1 MFRVMDVLREG
12 DDTAGGGAGAP
23 AAEAGGKNDAEFY
36 KAEAQKAFKARDE
49 AKRLLREAQESGRF
63 LTDEQLARVKSLEEA
78 AAKAEDER
86 KRKAGE
92 FDGWRADILKKHTE
106 ELTTEKTRAQQ
117 AQERL
122 HSVLKDH
129 AFASASE
136 WFGGSDAKTILTPA
150 IAASFLGRYVAVE
163 EHDGVE
169 RVVVKNPQGHVI
181 VDAKTGEPAP
191 FTQAVGELIGMLP
204 DKASI
209 LRGSG
214 KTGSGSSG
222 GTGGRSDIDFRNL
235 TPDQRRDPK
244 VLAALR
250 ATLPR
255 GGVVMG
261 EAYEG

>member
-1 MFRVMDVLREG
+1 MFRGLDVLREG
-12 DDTAGGGAGAP
+12 EDTGGG
-23 AAEAGGKNDAEFY
+23 GGGDTPPNKDAEFY
-36 KAEAQKAFKARDE
+36 KAEAKKAFEARDK
-49 AKRLLREAQESGRF
+49 AKKAHQELIDSGRV
-63 LTDEQLARVKSLEEA
+63 LSDEQAARYKALEDA
-78 AAKAEDER
+78 AANAEEER

-92 FDGWRADILKKHTE
+92 FDGWRADILKKHDE
-106 ELTTEKTRAQQ
+106 ALTTEKARAQQ

-122 HSVLKDH
+122 HGVLKDH

-136 WFGGSDAKTILTPA
+136 WFGGSEAKTILTPA
-150 IAASFLGRYVAVE
+150 IAASFLGRYVVVE
-163 EHDGVE
+163 EHNGAE

-214 KTGSGSSG
+214 KTGSGNSG
-222 GTGGRSDIDFRNL
+222 GGNGNQPVVDFRNL

-250 ATLPR
+250 ASLPKG

-261 EAYEG
+261 EAYDS

>member
-12 DDTAGGGAGAP
+12 DDTGGG
-23 AAEAGGKNDAEFY
+23 GGGDTTVNKDAEFY
-36 KAEAQKAFKARDE
+36 KAEAQKAFKARDD
-49 AKRLLREAQESGRF
+49 AKRALREAQEAGRF
-63 LTDEQLARVKSLEEA
+63 LSDEQVERYKALETA
-78 AAKAEDER
+78 AAQAEEER

-92 FDGWRADILKKHTE
+92 FDGWRADILKKHE
-106 ELTTEKTRAQQ
+106 EALTAEQTRAKQ

-122 HSVLKDH
+122 HGVLKDH

-136 WFGGSDAKTILTPA
+136 WFGGSEAKTILTPA
-150 IAASFLGRYVAVE
+150 IAASFLGRYVVVE
-163 EHDGVE
+163 EHEGVE

-181 VDAKTGEPAP
+181 VDPKTGAPAP

-214 KTGSGSSG
+214 KTGSGNSG
-222 GTGGRSDIDFRNL
+222 GGNGNQSVIDFRNL
-235 TPDQRRDPK
+235 TADQRRDPK

-250 ATLPR
+250 ASLPK

>member
-1 MFRVMDVLREG
+1 MRVMDVLREG
-12 DDTAGGGAGAP
+12 EDAGGT
-23 AAEAGGKNDAEFY
+23 GGGETTHNDAEFY

-49 AKRLLREAQESGRF
+49 AKRAIREAQESGRF
-63 LTDEQLARVKSLEEA
+63 LTDEQVARYKALEEA
-78 AAKAEDER
+78 AAKAEEER
-86 KRKAGE
+86 QRKAGE
-92 FDGWRADILKKHTE
+92 FDGWRADILKKHE
-106 ELTTEKTRAQQ
+106 EALTSEKTRAQQ

-122 HSVLKDH
+122 HGVLKDH

-136 WFGGSDAKTILTPA
+136 WFGGSEAKTILTPA

-163 EHDGVE
+163 EHNGAE

-191 FTQAVGELIGMLP
+191 FTQAMGELIGMLP

-214 KTGSGSSG
+214 KTGSGNSG
-222 GTGGRSDIDFRNL
+222 GGNGGQSPIDFRNL

-250 ATLPR
+250 ASLPKG

-261 EAYEG
+261 EAYDG